1 MVAYQEKI
9 SHFVHLQ
16 CSQCDKKYPADE
28 VISFASC
35 DGCGKSLLCS
45 IYDHLES
52 LTTADINVHDRSM
65 WRYFSM
71 LPVFDRQNIVSLG
84 EGFTPIL
91 KLERLAQSLD
101 LPHLS
106 LKDESM
112 NPTGSFKARGMSM
125 AISKAKELGIRRCI
139 VPTAGN
145 AGGAMSAYCAKSG
158 IEALVVMP
166 EHTPEIFKKECLLY
180 GAELVLEKGLI
191 SDCAKRV
198 AAINKG
204 NEYFDVSTLKE
215 PYRLEGKKT
224 LGYEIAEQSDWV
236 LPDVILYPTGG
247 GTGLIGMWKAFH
259 EMIRMGWIPDRLP
272 RFIAV
277 QAENCMPI
285 VETWEGHQENAK
297 SYIGQATFASGLAV
311 PNPFGEK
318 MILRVL
324 TETGGKPVSVSE
336 LEIIASMREIA
347 SQEGLLLAPEGA
359 ALLSALKKL
368 LLTNSVSR
376 SERILLLNTG
386 SGYKYLENLG

>member
-9 SHFVHLQ
+9 SHFIHLQ

-28 VISFASC
+28 VISVASC
-35 DGCGKSLLCS
+35 DRCGKSLLCS
-45 IYDHLES
+45 MYGQLEGI
-52 LTTADINVHDRSM
+52 TPADIDVHDRSM

-71 LPVFDRQNIVSLG
+71 LPVFDKRNIVSLG

-91 KLERLAQSLD
+91 KLDRIARSLD

-125 AISKAKELGIRRCI
+125 AISKAKELGISRCI

-145 AGGAMSAYCAKSG
+145 AGGAMSAYCAKAG
-158 IEALVVMP
+158 IEAVVVMP
-166 EHTPEIFKKECLLY
+166 EHTPEIFKKECLVY
-180 GAELVLEKGLI
+180 GARLVLEKGLI

-198 AAINKG
+198 AAINKDG
-204 NEYFDVSTLKE
+204 VYFDVSTLKE

-224 LGYEIAEQSDWV
+224 LGYEIAEQCGWA

-259 EMIRMGWIPDRLP
+259 EMIRMGWIPNRLP

-285 VETWEGHQENAK
+285 VETWEGRQENAK
-297 SYIGQATFASGLAV
+297 SYIGQATLANGLAV

-318 MILRVL
+318 IILRVL
-324 TETGGKPVSVSE
+324 AETGGKPVSVRE
-336 LEIIASMREIA
+336 DEITTSMREVA
-347 SQEGLLLAPEGA
+347 SGEGLLLAPEGA
-359 ALLSALKKL
+359 ALVSALRKL
-368 LLTNSVSR
+368 LLDNSVSR
-376 SERILLLNTG
+376 EEQILLLNTG